1 MTSLDG
7 LSHNDIEEKNF
18 YSQDVVE
25 TQTCGQACC
34 ISRLHGVRAA
44 GGSKGNESCAP
55 NAKKISRMQVG
66 FSNVILVLG

>member
-25 TQTCGQACC
+25 TQTCGHAYCT
-34 ISRLHGVRAA
+34 SDLHGVRAA
-44 GGSKGNESCAP
+44 GGSEGNESCAP
-55 NAKKISRMQVG
+55 NAKEIPRMQVG
-66 FSNVILVLG
+66 FSMLFWC